1 MDSFFWQDGFQQWLE
16 EQASE
21 EIKEYFESQYLYQ
34 YDKTYLWNN
43 PEDIEEDDDGHQ
55 QDR

>member
-1 MDSFFWQDGFQQWLE
+1 MDSWFWQDGFQQWLE

-34 YDKTYLWNN
+34 YNETYIWNN
-43 PEDIEEDDDGHQ
+43 PDDIEEDDDGHQ

>member
-1 MDSFFWQDGFQQWLE
+1 MDSFYWQDSFQQWLE

-34 YDKTYLWNN
+34 CDKTYLWNN
-43 PEDIEEDDDGHQ
+43 SEDIEEDDDGHQ